1 MDILKQRMLLFF
13 ENGLGDK
20 ASISIQIELG
30 IFEIIDFLD
39 DEIVDIEAQAIFE
52 EDKYFVI
59 V

>member
-1 MDILKQRMLLFF
+1 MLLFF